1 MWFVGRSAENE
12 LNDDVGTHETN
23 MVPKSECRSDM
34 IVTADIKLEQD
45 DDKRLHDLAVIN
57 S

>member
-12 LNDDVGTHETN
+12 LNDETHETN